1 MLHFV
6 KAFAEKCLKR
16 KGEEKK
22 GKPHTAF
29 YFTLQ
34 ISFPWI
40 HNAAPPK
47 LQSQIHLTVWV
58 PIQDIILFILKTAVS
73 EQRVFQAA
81 LMAV

>member
-1 MLHFV
+1 MPPR
-6 KAFAEKCLKR
+6 EK
-16 KGEEKK
+16 EKNN
-22 GKPHTAF
+22 KPHTAF
-29 YFTLQ
+29 YFILQ
-34 ISFPWI
+34 ISFSWN

-73 EQRVFQAA
+73 EQCVFQAA